1 MAGGLLWGVLSKQ
14 KNGERRF
21 REQELKIIEKLR
33 YQLEKYEN
41 LAAELKITPANLA
54 LAWLRYQPDVTAP
67 IIGPRTETQL
77 DNAIEGLSITLSD
90 KIIYT
95 LNDIWPGMGG
105 EAPEAYAW

>member
-1 MAGGLLWGVLSKQ
+1 MEVLPSCRYHGLGFIPYSPLAGGLLWGVLSKQ

-54 LAWLRYQPDVTAP
+54 LA
-67 IIGPRTETQL
+67 
-77 DNAIEGLSITLSD
+77 
-90 KIIYT
+90 
-95 LNDIWPGMGG
+95 
-105 EAPEAYAW
+105 

>member
-54 LAWLRYQPDVTAP
+54 LA
-67 IIGPRTETQL
+67 
-77 DNAIEGLSITLSD
+77 
-90 KIIYT
+90 
-95 LNDIWPGMGG
+95 
-105 EAPEAYAW
+105 